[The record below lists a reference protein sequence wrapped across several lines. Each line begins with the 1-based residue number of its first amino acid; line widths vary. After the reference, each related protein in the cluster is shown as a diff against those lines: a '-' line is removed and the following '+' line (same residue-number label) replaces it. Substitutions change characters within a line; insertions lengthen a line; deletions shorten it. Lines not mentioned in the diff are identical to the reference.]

1 MQDRKI
7 VDIPISE
14 IDLTDTRYRVSKAGG
29 DLSSLALSI
38 EQTGLA
44 VPPLVCQSP
53 KDLDSQK
60 KFSIV
65 TGFKRITAITE
76 SGWSTI
82 PCQVMSGASER
93 DNAICAISENAFQR
107 ELTPGELIRAI
118 EILGRV
124 MDTQS
129 IAELSVAIFNTHL
142 NTGYIKTLSR
152 FSTLG
157 TNALTLLDSG
167 RLSMKAAKK
176 IISLD
181 RESTDCFLNFF
192 SQIKAS
198 SSKQMEIITNLLE
211 IAARE
216 KTTPKEICGEK
227 HFQEIL
233 EPNLENNP
241 KDSHKDLG
249 AAGNLVRTYLRQR
262 RYPELEKNRLII
274 QKKINALKLDSGIRI
289 ILPENF
295 ESMVYSI
302 SFDFKTPKEFQGQ
315 LSSLETLATHPG
327 FKEIL
332 DR

>member
-7 VDIPISE
+7 VHIPLSE

-44 VPPLVCQSP
+44 VPPLVCQAP
-53 KDLDSQK
+53 KDLDSPE
-60 KFSIV
+60 FIIV
-65 TGFKRITAITE
+65 TGFKRITAMTE

-93 DNAICAISENAFQR
+93 DHAICAISENSFQR

-124 MDTQS
+124 MDIQTMADQ
-129 IAELSVAIFNTHL
+129 ALAVFNIQL
-142 NTGYIKTLSR
+142 NAGYIKALSKIN
-152 FSTLG
+152 TLG
-157 TNALTLLDSG
+157 SQALELLESG
-167 RLSMKAAKK
+167 RLSIKAAKK
-176 IISLD
+176 IVSLNKD
-181 RESTDCFLNFF
+181 FIDCFLRLF
-192 SQIKAS
+192 SRIKTS
-198 SSKQMEIITNLLE
+198 SSKQMEIITSLLE

-216 KTTPKEICGEK
+216 KTTPEKICGEK
-227 HFQEIL
+227 LFKEIL
-233 EPNLENNP
+233 EPNPGNNERGG
-241 KDSHKDLG
+241 HKDPG

-274 QKKINALKLDSGIRI
+274 QKKVQALKLNPGIRI

-302 SFDFKTPKEFQGQ
+302 SFDFKTPKEFQTQ
-315 LSSLETLATHPG
+315 LSSIESLVTHPD